1 MFYCYLVTIAQLS
14 LVFFF
19 CVLRFDSDFVVFSRY
34 WPFGQD
40 GCSYHAFHGMISV
53 LASIS
58 FIAATAWDRYHQYC
72 TSE

>member
-1 MFYCYLVTIAQLS
+1 MFYCYLVTIAHLS
-14 LVFFF
+14 LRFFF
-19 CVLRFDSDFVVFSRY
+19 RVLQFDPDCVVFSRY

-40 GCSYHAFHGMISV
+40 GCAYHGFHGMISV

-58 FIAATAWDRYHQYC
+58 FMAAIAWDRYHQYC